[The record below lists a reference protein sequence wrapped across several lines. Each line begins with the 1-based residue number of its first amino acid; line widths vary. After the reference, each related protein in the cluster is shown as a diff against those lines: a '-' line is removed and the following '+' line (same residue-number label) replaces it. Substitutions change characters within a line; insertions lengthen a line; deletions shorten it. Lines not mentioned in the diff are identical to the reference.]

1 MHAIYRASQKTLI
14 WIGSDTAGHLA
25 EIAVKSII
33 QISDFLCHT
42 LQRYLP
48 EISVTSNVYRD
59 IIYENRK
66 KLPSPNKCEFNTETI
81 WHSLIWF
88 YSHAYFTGVS
98 IFEEINANKRR
109 SVQCG
114 HETVEWERV
123 ELVAG
128 YMIMDGAFSKRFGFD
143 KTHCWWATIL
153 TTGQI
158 RQPRNWL
165 TTLYLASNFKSADPR
180 DKVYGL
186 RGLLKHSIVTPLLE
200 PDYSKPLLDV
210 YREAVEASFL
220 KFHNLDALLY
230 VAANESPSWIPR
242 WDKPML
248 FRNPFRFSTPVP
260 WRPAGDREPAWVIDP
275 ATNILTVSGSV
286 YRSIKY
292 VEPYNQDFFGDVM
305 INSAEGRHTLKR
317 KWEAILQTA
326 KVNQPAREPLR
337 SETVTALAMSFLFSL
352 DENNCVAD
360 PKKAM
365 HTFVAYLM
373 KIFDDETLSAYIS
386 RAFQEGSTHV
396 DGDTFGKPVW
406 DFGYPDSSFFVTE
419 DGHFGCC
426 ITSIKPGDVLTIVPG
441 CTYPLVLRPEGQHHF
456 IRGYAYVHGI
466 MMGEIHYLKRQDIMI
481 R

>member
-33 QISDFLCHT
+33 QISDFLCHS

-66 KLPSPNKCEFNTETI
+66 KLPSPNDCEFSTETI

-128 YMIMDGAFSKRFGFD
+128 YMILDGAFSKRFGFD

-165 TTLYLASNFKSADPR
+165 TTLYLASNFKSADAR

-186 RGLLKHSIVTPLLE
+186 RGLLKHSIVTPVLE

-230 VAANESPSWIPR
+230 VAANESPTWIPQ

-248 FRNPFRFSTPVP
+248 FRNPFRFSSPVP
-260 WRPAGDREPAWVIDP
+260 WRPAGDREPAWIIDP
-275 ATNILTVSGSV
+275 ATNILTVSGSI
-286 YRSIKY
+286 YRSIKH
-292 VEPYNQDFFGDVM
+292 VEPYNQAFFGKVM
-305 INSAEGRHTLKR
+305 IESPEGRHTLKR
-317 KWEAILQTA
+317 KWETILHTA
-326 KVNQPAREPLR
+326 RASQSSKEPLKR
-337 SETVTALAMSFLFSL
+337 ELVTALAMSFLFSL
-352 DENNCVAD
+352 DENNRVAD
-360 PKKAM
+360 ANKATR
-365 HTFVAYLM
+365 TFVAYLM
-373 KIFDDETLSAYIS
+373 KIIDDEILNNYIPRDLQDESAH
-386 RAFQEGSTHV
+386 A
-396 DGDTFGKPVW
+396 DGDTFGKPIW
-406 DFGYPDSSFFVTE
+406 DFEYPDSSFFVTE
-419 DGHFGCC
+419 DGHVGCC
-426 ITSIKPGDVLTIVPG
+426 ITTTVPGDIVAIIPG
-441 CTYPLVLRPEGQHHF
+441 CTYPLVLRPEGQYYH
-456 IRGYAYVHGI
+456 IRGYVYVHGI
-466 MMGEIHYLKRQDIMI
+466 MMGEIHYLKRQDFMI
-481 R
+481 H